1 MDADREYK
9 VGIISYIR
17 NHEIESNIFMP
28 GFRQDVADILAATDC
43 VVVPSSEGLG
53 LVAMEAMCAKTRVI
67 AMDKGGS
74 AELIKAADCGE
85 TYAADSSEKD
95 IADAVLKAMKQS
107 NDRIEKGYRFCEHHN
122 YSNYG
127 KELLDVFDGVR

>member
-85 TYAADSSEKD
+85 TYEADSSEKD
-95 IADAVLKAMKQS
+95 IADAVLKAMK
-107 NDRIEKGYRFCEHHN
+107 
-122 YSNYG
+122 
-127 KELLDVFDGVR
+127 